1 MEMSKLSKNIF
12 YNLTGQSLLLIL
24 GFVAVK
30 VVFKQLG
37 EDALGI
43 LYFTL
48 TLNVLLTNVL
58 GMGICE
64 TTVREVS
71 AHFKT
76 EPGYIRDL
84 LRTASLCYWGAY
96 LLFAIAIYCG
106 APMLVERWI
115 HLENLD
121 AGTAIKV
128 LRILGI
134 SSFVALPRSFYTSI
148 LRGVERME
156 FTNFID
162 VSASALQ
169 QFGTIAI
176 LLWGGGLLQVVYW
189 MSACYGLAVVAYWLA
204 CAHFFSWSSLRPGFS
219 FSVIPRNFTFTSHMA
234 LISLLVMIH
243 TQLDKV
249 MVSKLLPIG
258 LFGMYTVAY
267 GAVSRT
273 TMMTSAVSQAAF
285 PNLSALFKSG
295 ERASL
300 MAQYHKLQD
309 LICFATVPLFAAVLF
324 AARPLFTYLFNP
336 DGAKTLQLPFAF
348 LCVGFYMNG
357 TLTTPYVFSLA
368 AGRPDIAA
376 RTNLYALF
384 VVLPV
389 TGALIYFFGLNG
401 AGLSWVFYHL
411 FAYAYQVPR
420 ICSECLG
427 IPTWKWYRQ
436 ILRILMSTGLTYG
449 TAWAVLDL
457 ERADSGVFLILAYA
471 AASAGFLAAGY
482 VMIGDELRSS
492 FEGLVRNCRAKYAEE
507 F

>member
-1 MEMSKLSKNIF
+1 MSKLSKNIL
-12 YNLTGQSLLLIL
+12 YNLIGQGLLVVL
-24 GFVAVK
+24 GFVTVK
-30 VVFKQLG
+30 FVFKQLG

-43 LYFTL
+43 VYFTL

-71 AHFKT
+71 AHFST
-76 EPGYIRDL
+76 EPRYIQDL

-96 LLFAIAIYCG
+96 LSFAIVIYYG
-106 APMLVERWI
+106 APILVERWI
-115 HLENLD
+115 NLKNLD
-121 AGTAIKV
+121 PDTAIRV

-134 SSFVALPRSFYTSI
+134 ASFVALPRSFYVSI

-156 FTNFID
+156 LTNFID
-162 VSASALQ
+162 VSTSALQ

-176 LLWGGGLLQVVYW
+176 LLWGGGLLHVVYW
-189 MSACYGLAVVAYWLA
+189 MSVCYGFGIIVYWFA
-204 CAHFFSWSSLRPGFS
+204 CSHFFSWSALRPGFS
-219 FSVIPRNFTFTSHMA
+219 STVVARNFTFTSHMA

-243 TQLDKV
+243 SQVDKV
-249 MVSKLLPIG
+249 IVSKLLPIG
-258 LFGMYTVAY
+258 VFGFYTIAY
-267 GAVSRT
+267 GVVSRS
-273 TMMTSAVSQAAF
+273 TMITGAVSQAAF
-285 PNLSALFKSG
+285 PNLSSLFKRG
-295 ERASL
+295 EQANL

-309 LICFATVPLFAAVLF
+309 LICFATAPLFAAVLF

-336 DGAKTLQLPFAF
+336 DSARMLLLPFAF
-348 LCVGFYMNG
+348 LCIGFYMNG

-389 TGALIYFFGLNG
+389 TAALIYFFGLNG

-411 FAYAYQVPR
+411 LAYVYQIPR
-420 ICSECLG
+420 TCSECLDV
-427 IPTWKWYRQ
+427 PTWKWYRQ
-436 ILRILMSTGLTYG
+436 ILGIFFAIGLTYG
-449 TAWAVLDL
+449 TAWALL
-457 ERADSGVFLILAYA
+457 ELGRADSGFFLVLAYA
-471 AASAGFLAAGY
+471 AASVGFVAAAY
-482 VMIGDELRSS
+482 LMIGDELRNS
-492 FEGLVRNCRAKYAEE
+492 FQGLVRTFRAKYAEV